1 MCVIVHKPRDA
12 RIPADL
18 LEASLRL
25 NADGWGLMGF
35 DADGELVIERHAETD
50 ADAIRAALD
59 AHPEGDLV
67 LHLRQRTRGSNE
79 IVNAHPFKIA
89 DGLYL
94 MHNGTLPL
102 GGRVPGRSD
111 TWHLVNDLLRP
122 LHGRYPGL
130 LADEAFL
137 QLLELGLK
145 PENKVV
151 LLDAKNRSSTVP
163 TGRSST
169 ACGCPT
175 PAGSIAAGYL
185 WPIRHSRSS
194 AVIRRIGSTSAEPN
208 RNGTSTELS
217 LPSNPPDPPAAA
229 GCARAG
235 LPLSGPPPCALSR
248 PC

>member
-50 ADAIRAALD
+50 ANAIRAALD
-59 AHPEGDLV
+59 VHPEGDLV

-151 LLDAKNRSSTVP
+151 LLDAKNRGLAILNRAHGAEFDGLWLSNTRWID
-163 TGRSST
+163 RS
-169 ACGCPT
+169 
-175 PAGSIAAGYL
+175 
-185 WPIRHSRSS
+185 R
-194 AVIRRIGSTSAEPN
+194 
-208 RNGTSTELS
+208 
-217 LPSNPPDPPAAA
+217 LPLADPPQPQQRSYPADRLNF
-229 GCARAG
+229 G
-235 LPLSGPPPCALSR
+235 
-248 PC
+248 

>member
-50 ADAIRAALD
+50 AKSIRAALD

-67 LHLRQRTRGSNE
+67 LHLRQRTRGSNDK
-79 IVNAHPFKIA
+79 VNAHPFKIA

-102 GGRVPGRSD
+102 GGRVAGRSD

-122 LHGRYPGL
+122 LHGRYAGL

-151 LLDAKNRSSTVP
+151 LLDAKNR
-163 TGRSST
+163 GLAILNRAHGAEFDGLWRSNT
-169 ACGCPT
+169 RW
-175 PAGSIAAGYL
+175 ID
-185 WPIRHSRSS
+185 RSH
-194 AVIRRIGSTSAEPN
+194 
-208 RNGTSTELS
+208 
-217 LPSNPPDPPAAA
+217 LPLADPPQPQQRSY
-229 GCARAG
+229 RADRLNFG
-235 LPLSGPPPCALSR
+235 
-248 PC
+248 

>member
-59 AHPEGDLV
+59 AHPDGDLV

-79 IVNAHPFKIA
+79 RVNAHPFKIA

-151 LLDAKNRSSTVP
+151 LLDAKNSGLAILNRAHGAEFDGLWLSNTRWIDRS
-163 TGRSST
+163 R
-169 ACGCPT
+169 
-175 PAGSIAAGYL
+175 
-185 WPIRHSRSS
+185 
-194 AVIRRIGSTSAEPN
+194 
-208 RNGTSTELS
+208 
-217 LPSNPPDPPAAA
+217 LPLADPPQPQQRSYPADRLNF
-229 GCARAG
+229 G
-235 LPLSGPPPCALSR
+235 
-248 PC
+248 